1 MAALIAGMKDASVV
15 GEKQALPKP
24 QQAFHLCASAAPSI
38 MLHLITSVGIG
49 QYRAVAVTASIQ
61 TMYVPRVGVAM
72 IVMGFEHVDPQLLS
86 LREGVSRAAKH
97 AEFEDQPTLPSM
109 SSVTFEDDVC
119 PVARSV
125 TGDSEGYACPTIS
138 SVTYEEEV
146 KVCIVSEC
154 RPGPQVQECVPR
166 GVHP

>member
-1 MAALIAGMKDASVV
+1 MAALIAGMKDASVD

-49 QYRAVAVTASIQ
+49 QHRDVAVTASIQ
-61 TMYVPRVGVAM
+61 TMRVARAGVAM

-86 LREGVSRAAKH
+86 LREGVPRAAKH
-97 AEFEDQPTLPSM
+97 VEFEDQPTLPSM

-119 PVARSV
+119 PAARSV
-125 TGDSEGYACPTIS
+125 TGESEGYACPTIS
-138 SVTYEEEV
+138 SVTHEDEV
-146 KVCIVSEC
+146 NMCMCPEC
-154 RPGPQVQECVPR
+154 RSGQK
-166 GVHP
+166 

>member
-24 QQAFHLCASAAPSI
+24 QQAFHLCGSAAPSVI
-38 MLHLITSVGIG
+38 LHLITSVGIG
-49 QYRAVAVTASIQ
+49 QHRDVAVTASIQ
-61 TMYVPRVGVAM
+61 TMHVPRVGVAM
-72 IVMGFEHVDPQLLS
+72 IVMGFERVDPQLLS
-86 LREGVSRAAKH
+86 LREGVPRAAKH
-97 AEFEDQPTLPSM
+97 VKVKDQPTLPSM

-138 SVTYEEEV
+138 SVTYEAEV
-146 KVCIVSEC
+146 NVCMCPEC
-154 RPGPQVQECVPR
+154 RSGQK
-166 GVHP
+166 